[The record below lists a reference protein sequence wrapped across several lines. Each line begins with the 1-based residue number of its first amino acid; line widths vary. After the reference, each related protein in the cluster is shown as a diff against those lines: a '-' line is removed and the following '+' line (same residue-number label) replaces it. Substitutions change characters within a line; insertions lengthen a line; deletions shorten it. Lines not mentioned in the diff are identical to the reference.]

1 MLTKTAIAFA
11 TAFTIGTACVA
22 LAAPDTDQK
31 GGFREEGAGGIVT
44 EGVNPTYHPS
54 MHREGGDAA
63 ACERNFRTFDPATGT
78 FMGED
83 GKRHLC

>member
-22 LAAPDTDQK
+22 LAAPDTDPN
-31 GGFREEGAGGIVT
+31 GGFRQEGPGGIVT
-44 EGVNPTYHPS
+44 DGVNPTFHPT

-63 ACERNFRTFDPATGT
+63 SGYQTYDQAPLWA
-78 FMGED
+78 D
-83 GKRHLC
+83 GKAPSV